1 MKIYIELLIPL
12 ALIFLF
18 LAWKIWYKWTE
29 RRLKKKYKPENDRGR
44 KGQPETER
52 TIISERKVESNT
64 EELGT
69 REPTI
74 PTIEHEQHEGRKLLQ
89 DTSIN
94 DVGKIDNSSRKVGF
108 FRRRT

>member
-1 MKIYIELLIPL
+1 MKVYLEVLIVL
-12 ALIFLF
+12 ALFLIFLI
-18 LAWKIWYKWTE
+18 WKVWFKFSE
-29 RRLKKKYKPENDRGR
+29 RRLIKKYKPENDRGR
-44 KGQPETER
+44 KGQPNTGRTE
-52 TIISERKVESNT
+52 T
-64 EELGT
+64 EELGI

-74 PTIEHEQHEGRKLLQ
+74 PIIEHEQHEGRELLQ